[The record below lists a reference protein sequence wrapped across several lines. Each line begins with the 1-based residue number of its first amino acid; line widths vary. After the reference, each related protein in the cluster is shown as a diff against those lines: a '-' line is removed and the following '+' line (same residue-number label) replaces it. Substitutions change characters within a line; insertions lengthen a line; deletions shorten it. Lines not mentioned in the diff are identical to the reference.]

1 MQRHRPHLLPP
12 SCDRRP
18 SLWSNVK
25 GEKLFISW
33 ARSIQPIKR
42 ENKARKENSVM
53 LTPAPHPPILP
64 TAHPPGPPC
73 PQRHKA
79 AFKAISMLYFPSIM
93 WLILGLCVQHSS
105 CDSEHSLGLSAPGT
119 DRRCRITWPCYLGKE
134 PKEEELALLL
144 HIQSHSG
151 DYLFLYFLFYLKKN
165 SQCQEE
171 QNVIEIAKN
180 NNNEG
185 GPPGTWAQ
193 WGVYAWSGGDDHFT
207 HTAVAGLQPAASAS
221 FYHKI

>member
-1 MQRHRPHLLPP
+1 MQTQRHRPHLLPP

-79 AFKAISMLYFPSIM
+79 AFKAISILYFPFHNVTEPRAVFSIAAAIPSTP
-93 WLILGLCVQHSS
+93 WTA
-105 CDSEHSLGLSAPGT
+105 APGT

-151 DYLFLYFLFYLKKN
+151 DYLFLYFLFY
-165 SQCQEE
+165 
-171 QNVIEIAKN
+171 
-180 NNNEG
+180 
-185 GPPGTWAQ
+185 
-193 WGVYAWSGGDDHFT
+193 F
-207 HTAVAGLQPAASAS
+207 
-221 FYHKI
+221 